1 MNVIHINKDTPPIL
15 ELDRQTIYELKS
27 RRVYCA
33 STGKLINRW
42 VEIYLNI
49 DIPCI
54 NYFHSDETALKYVQF
69 MHKQAIDRNIPP
81 PDASTNVY
89 MGADASTAAD
99 TNASITVSTDM
110 GTNADTNASIT
121 VSTDM
126 GTNASTNAGTNADTN
141 ASTNAGTNAGTNAST
156 NAGITAGASI
166 NMGRMRLNAPVFVP
180 GKK

>member
-69 MHKQAIDRNIPP
+69 MHKQAINRNIPP
-81 PDASTNVY
+81 PDASTTTDA
-89 MGADASTAAD
+89 GADASTTAD
-99 TNASITVSTDM
+99 A
-110 GTNADTNASIT
+110 GAD
-121 VSTDM
+121 
-126 GTNASTNAGTNADTN
+126 ASTNVGTTAD
-141 ASTNAGTNAGTNAST
+141 ASTTKNVS
-156 NAGITAGASI
+156 
-166 NMGRMRLNAPVFVP
+166 RMRLNAPVFVP

>member
-1 MNVIHINKDTPPIL
+1 MKVIHINKDTPPIL
-15 ELDRQTIYELKS
+15 ELDRQTIYEFKS

-81 PDASTNVY
+81 SDVSTNVGTDVGTGAGTNTGADASTNV
-89 MGADASTAAD
+89 G
-99 TNASITVSTDM
+99 TNVSTDM
-110 GTNADTNASIT
+110 GTDMSTTAD
-121 VSTDM
+121 
-126 GTNASTNAGTNADTN
+126 ASTTKNV
-141 ASTNAGTNAGTNAST
+141 S
-156 NAGITAGASI
+156 
-166 NMGRMRLNAPVFVP
+166 RMRLNAPVFVP
-180 GKK
+180 GK

>member
-54 NYFHSDETALKYVQF
+54 NYFHSDEIALKYVQF

-81 PDASTNVY
+81 PDTSTNVY
-89 MGADASTAAD
+89 MGADASTAAS
-99 TNASITVSTDM
+99 TNVGTDM
-110 GTNADTNASIT
+110 GTDASITADTNAGTSI
-121 VSTDM
+121 
-126 GTNASTNAGTNADTN
+126 GTNVGTVTSTN
-141 ASTNAGTNAGTNAST
+141 
-156 NAGITAGASI
+156 AGASI
-166 NMGRMRLNAPVFVP
+166 NVSRMRLNAPVFVP